1 MKNEWMYA
9 FKRLSLMTG
18 SAIIFT
24 VAVALS
30 GCGSFTVLD
39 HPEVEVRDEPT
50 GKFVFEE
57 VLPVSDCKSCHE
69 KMANKYEGYA
79 RAAEKRTTSYDRVA
93 TANATEFKG
102 LSNYAGSDYDYYYYY
117 PWWFDGYSLT
127 TGANSSAP
135 AAGGSG
141 NVSAAPA
148 NGSVRARQSFRRGM
162 GAFRNPAAAG
172 LYTPAPVSTPGTT
185 TATPAARPA
194 EPSGSTGSGATRKES
209 PSGQNGGS
217 TGTPSGGETRSRDS
231 TSGTNTNSGNTG
243 NTNTEEKRSSP
254 RSR

>member
-1 MKNEWMYA
+1 MI
-9 FKRLSLMTG
+9 G
-18 SAIIFT
+18 SAAIFAVS
-24 VAVALS
+24 VAVS

-57 VLPVSDCKSCHE
+57 VSPVSDCKSCHE

-93 TANATEFKG
+93 TATATEFKG

-117 PWWFDGYSLT
+117 PWWFDGYSLA
-127 TGANSSAP
+127 TGANSA
-135 AAGGSG
+135 AAGGGPDLS
-141 NVSAAPA
+141 SAGSA

-162 GAFRNPAAAG
+162 GAFRNPAATG
-172 LYTPAPVSTPGTT
+172 VYSPAPVSTPSTT

-194 EPSGSTGSGATRKES
+194 ESSGSTGSSTTRKES
-209 PSGQNGGS
+209 S
-217 TGTPSGGETRSRDS
+217 TGTSGGGETRSRDS
-231 TSGTNTNSGNTG
+231 TSGTTTNSGNNG